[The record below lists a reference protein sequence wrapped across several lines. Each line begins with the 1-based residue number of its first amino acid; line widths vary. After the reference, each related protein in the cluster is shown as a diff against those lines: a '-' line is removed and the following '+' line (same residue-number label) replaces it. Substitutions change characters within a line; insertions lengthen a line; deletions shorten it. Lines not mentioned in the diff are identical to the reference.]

1 MTQRSSGQGRP
12 DDWSNG
18 YGARDHPYG
27 AGTPGSYGPVTAGG
41 YHAGD
46 SRIDELFQ
54 RDADPFGSGATD
66 AYHGGVGNGGMGNGY
81 HAPAAG
87 SGAPTAT
94 LRAGA
99 RQHAGHAGG
108 FIGALFDFSFSSFV
122 TPRVV
127 RVLYV
132 LIVIGT
138 IVGAAAFTIAM
149 FRVSAALGILT
160 LAVAAPLYVLIVLAI
175 YRVILEFFMVVF
187 RMADDIKALRERGDI
202 R

>member
-18 YGARDHPYG
+18 YGARDHSSG
-27 AGTPGSYGPVTAGG
+27 AGPPGSYGPVTAGG
-41 YHAGD
+41 YNAGD
-46 SRIDELFQ
+46 SRIDGLFQ
-54 RDADPFGSGATD
+54 RDADPFGSEATD
-66 AYHGGVGNGGMGNGY
+66 AYYGGAGNGY
-81 HAPAAG
+81 DAPAAG
-87 SGAPTAT
+87 GGAPAAT

-99 RQHAGHAGG
+99 RRHAGHAGG

-127 RVLYV
+127 KVLYV
-132 LIVIGT
+132 LIMIGT
-138 IVGAAAFTIAM
+138 IVGAAAFTITM
-149 FRVSAALGILT
+149 FRVSATLGILT
-160 LAVAAPLYVLIVLAI
+160 LVVAAPLYVLIVLAI